1 MWLDVVL
8 LWLLQ
13 QVDTCSPSFPW
24 AGSQCPPQLASEFTL
39 QAESTEKA
47 WEKALRREKDKSE
60 RILDNM
66 ESMAKDMVIKSPGFQ
81 SKESSVAKQSRS
93 NTDPPTP
100 GKAVRF
106 DQEYID
112 GKRESEE
119 MLTQSSSFGEE
130 DEEEYF
136 EDAVSEFFA
145 SPQYA
150 SGMQLVDGEQDRGH
164 KRVASVGSILEGHPG
179 ALDTMNMEE
188 EPRLPA
194 AGLIMDNRMHVSS
207 VCMRVCGHFDCCL
220 RGQCNANSPCA
231 CACVYADPNRTS
243 SQFQSRLEAYH
254 CKEEGNHP

>member
-1 MWLDVVL
+1 MWLDVML

-13 QVDTCSPSFPW
+13 QVDTCSPSFP
-24 AGSQCPPQLASEFTL
+24 CPPQLASEFTL

-81 SKESSVAKQSRS
+81 SKEASVAKQSRS
-93 NTDPPTP
+93 KTDPPTP

-112 GKRESEE
+112 GKRESGE
-119 MLTQSSSFGEE
+119 MLAQTSSFGEE
-130 DEEEYF
+130 DDEEYF

-150 SGMQLVDGEQDRGH
+150 SGMELPGAVEGEQDRGH
-164 KRVASVGSILEGHPG
+164 KRVASVGSILEGRTG

-207 VCMRVCGHFDCCL
+207 ACMCVCVCGCMCVCVCGHFDCCL
-220 RGQCNANSPCA
+220 RKQCNANSPCA
-231 CACVYADPNRTS
+231 CTCVYICRPQQD
-243 SQFQSRLEAYH
+243 QFPVS
-254 CKEEGNHP
+254 K

>member
-1 MWLDVVL
+1 MTASA
-8 LWLLQ
+8 
-13 QVDTCSPSFPW
+13 VDTCSPSFP
-24 AGSQCPPQLASEFTL
+24 CPPQLASEFTL

-81 SKESSVAKQSRS
+81 SKEPPVAKQSRS
-93 NTDPPTP
+93 EADPPTP

-112 GKRESEE
+112 GKRESGE
-119 MLTQSSSFGEE
+119 MLAQASSFSEE
-130 DEEEYF
+130 DEEENF

-145 SPQYA
+145 SPQY
-150 SGMQLVDGEQDRGH
+150 GMELPGAVEGEQDRGH
-164 KRVASVGSILEGHPG
+164 KRVTSVGSILEGRPG

-207 VCMRVCGHFDCCL
+207 ACVRVCVWTL
-220 RGQCNANSPCA
+220 
-231 CACVYADPNRTS
+231 
-243 SQFQSRLEAYH
+243 
-254 CKEEGNHP
+254 